1 MRNPNF
7 KSAHP
12 VFDGIFRFVKM
23 KPVFA
28 LPLWTILFLG
38 IQLSR
43 AQADDFLW
51 SSSAT
56 NAAGETLVTV
66 SVDTTEAHDLDDWGR
81 RAGELVVEWYP
92 KISRALA
99 SDGFTPPNDV
109 RIKFHKDMKGVAATS
124 RNVINVSADYVR
136 KHTND
141 FGMIIHE
148 VTHVVQDYR
157 RHRNPGWLVEGVAD
171 YVRLTMFEPQARRPR
186 IDPERASYRDA
197 YKTTAMFLEWTEK
210 EHGAG
215 LVKKL
220 NRAMREGSFQLE
232 LFKDYTGKT
241 VDELWSE
248 FIGSLKAKLP
258 VKTTKLPK

>member
-1 MRNPNF
+1 MPQQTLKRALF
-7 KSAHP
+7 FFIGIIFLTGVLKSH
-12 VFDGIFRFVKM
+12 
-23 KPVFA
+23 
-28 LPLWTILFLG
+28 
-38 IQLSR
+38 
-43 AQADDFLW
+43 AQDSAKFW
-51 SSSAT
+51 SGSAT
-56 NAAGETLVTV
+56 NAQGQILVTV
-66 SVDTTEAHDLDDWGR
+66 SVDATETPDLNDWGQ
-81 RAGELVVEWYP
+81 RAGKLVVEWYP

-99 SDGFTPPNDV
+99 SDGFAPPNEV
-109 RIKFHKDMKGVAATS
+109 RIRFHKDMKGVAATS
-124 RNVINVSADYVR
+124 RNVINVSAGYVR
-136 KHTND
+136 NHTND

-186 IDPERASYRDA
+186 INPERASYRDA
-197 YKTTAMFLEWTEK
+197 YKTTAMFLEWAEK

-220 NRAMREGSFQLE
+220 NRAMREGTFQLD

-248 FIGSLKAKLP
+248 FIDSLKAKSP
-258 VKTTKLPK
+258 VTTTKAPK